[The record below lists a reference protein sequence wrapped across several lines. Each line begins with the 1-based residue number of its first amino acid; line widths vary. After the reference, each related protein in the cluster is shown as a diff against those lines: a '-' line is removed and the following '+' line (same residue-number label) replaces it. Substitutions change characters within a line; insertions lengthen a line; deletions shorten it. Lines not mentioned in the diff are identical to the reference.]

1 MDFGEQHFTHG
12 LQVGS
17 RRGVQ
22 LEKSSNGRQIHK
34 ESRDCIAR
42 KNQKHRGSQVN
53 TRHVSILLLVLVLA
67 GCASNLENISQER
80 WEANIG
86 YLDGKFKVCREDCP
100 TPTPK
105 KIDDSIPLEVLVSE
119 MVKKSKSA
127 PVPALPPEPVQETKK
142 APEEIAEQQYEI
154 HFDFGMSHPNA
165 EGDSEL
171 RKFEEGIRG
180 LNNRSIELIGRTDD
194 IGTSKFNRR
203 LARKRALN
211 IATWIKARGIKA
223 QIALSTKAECC
234 RAAPYNKREPAFK
247 EKRRVTIISRQIRE
261 GQMNK

>member
-1 MDFGEQHFTHG
+1 
-12 LQVGS
+12 VGS

-22 LEKSSNGRQIHK
+22 LEKSSNGRQLHE

-53 TRHVSILLLVLVLA
+53 TRHVSILLLILVLA

-80 WEANIG
+80 WESNIG
-86 YLDGKFKVCREDCP
+86 YLDGKFKVCRENCP
-100 TPTPK
+100 VPTPK
-105 KIDDSIPLEVLVSE
+105 EIDDSIPLEVLVSE
-119 MVKKSKSA
+119 MVKKSRLA
-127 PVPALPPEPVQETKK
+127 PVPIPSPVPVQETPK

-165 EGDSEL
+165 EGESEL
-171 RKFEEGIRG
+171 LKFEESIRG
-180 LNNRSIELIGRTDD
+180 LNNLRIELVGRTDD

-211 IATWIKARGIKA
+211 IAAWIKARGIKA
-223 QIALSTKAECC
+223 KIALSTKAECC
-234 RAAPYNKREPAFK
+234 RAAPYDKREPTFK
-247 EKRRVTIISRQIRE
+247 EKRRVTIIYRQIGGPNE
-261 GQMNK
+261 